1 MVAQVKKACRAT
13 TKDIIYASDADPPA
27 DYQAWRKRILRID
40 HNWRTKKAEQHGGK
54 VTEWKQ
60 QAKTNTT
67 PTTTKGNQPQ
77 TSVPEKTTGTG
88 TTFGGSGKP
97 MDIDAIRTKT
107 KCYGCGEIG
116 HFKRDCPK
124 RPKTK
129 AEAMRRLEYYWD
141 HVATK
146 EKTDA
151 KVEEVKDEAE
161 Q

>member
-1 MVAQVKKACRAT
+1 
-13 TKDIIYASDADPPA
+13 
-27 DYQAWRKRILRID
+27 
-40 HNWRTKKAEQHGGK
+40 
-54 VTEWKQ
+54 
-60 QAKTNTT
+60 
-67 PTTTKGNQPQ
+67 
-77 TSVPEKTTGTG
+77 
-88 TTFGGSGKP
+88 
-97 MDIDAIRTKT
+97 MDIDAIRAKT

-151 KVEEVKDEAE
+151 KIKEVKDKAE